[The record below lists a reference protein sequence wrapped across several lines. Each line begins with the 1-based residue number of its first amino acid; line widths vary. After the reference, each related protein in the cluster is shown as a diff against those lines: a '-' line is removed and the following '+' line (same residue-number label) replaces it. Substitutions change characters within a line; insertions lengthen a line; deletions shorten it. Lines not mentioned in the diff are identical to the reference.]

1 MKQACLKYKYL
12 LKQITINRKKML
24 QLIKSAFFVK
34 CTYCTKYEVFNEG
47 YFQQMWR
54 VTSWCD
60 DLLKNSL
67 TQNFILWVVMALK
80 FWNPKLNLLY
90 IIAFLL
96 V

>member
-24 QLIKSAFFVK
+24 QLIK
-34 CTYCTKYEVFNEG
+34 KYEVFNEG
-47 YFQQMWR
+47 FFQQMWR

-60 DLLKNSL
+60 DLLKNYL